1 MGRVTFLKL
10 KTGESFLAFGQ
21 PPYGVENSEE
31 VREID
36 LSVYGPRSALVIFQ
50 EDGGI
55 YRVPSENIAYWKE
68 APDGE

>member
-21 PPYGVENSEE
+21 PPFGVENSEE
-31 VREID
+31 VRKIT
-36 LSVYGPRSALVIFQ
+36 GPHSALVIFQ